1 MDEEKLPALRA
12 GMNVMSADQQQ
23 VGEVGEVF
31 RGLGLVE
38 SFGEKGIPP
47 QQEGHDPVNYAYS
60 EAMPGWGD
68 SYFTVRRQQGPL
80 LYVPFAAVSRA
91 EGDRAVLAIDAE
103 NITDMGWDVRP
114 DALAGLEQ
122 DYPDDGGADPKKA

>member
-1 MDEEKLPALRA
+1 MAEERFPALRQ
-12 GMNVMSADQQQ
+12 GMQVWSADDKPI
-23 VGEVGEVF
+23 GEVGEVF

-60 EAMPGWGD
+60 EAMPGRGD

-80 LYVPFAAVSRA
+80 LYVPFAAVCA
-91 EGDRAVLAIDAE
+91 EGDRAVLAVDAE
-103 NITDMGWDVRP
+103 NITDMG
-114 DALAGLEQ
+114 
-122 DYPDDGGADPKKA
+122 